1 MDTYFS
7 HVTSLIHEYN
17 AENRS
22 DPKEIPLPTCPSG
35 SVDDE
40 SKLKDFAWLIA
51 RYQDPVQDDSAST
64 NPQTVPAWSG
74 FNAIANK
81 DKIPSKSV
89 VGYCQLIDASPTELS
104 TVYTLLKRSVEM
116 ATQLGLSD
124 TVVVLDQAI
133 YAKALEVVWRK
144 KAEFKSVV
152 LRMGSFH
159 ITCTFLAV
167 IGKRFEDSGLRDLLL
182 ESGLVGTGSLNGVLG
197 GKHYNRALRIHKV
210 ITVITLRSLCDY
222 SCVSII
228 VLILWFIL
236 FTCDHEYVFSV
247 YR

>member
-1 MDTYFS
+1 
-7 HVTSLIHEYN
+7 
-17 AENRS
+17 
-22 DPKEIPLPTCPSG
+22 
-35 SVDDE
+35 
-40 SKLKDFAWLIA
+40 
-51 RYQDPVQDDSAST
+51 
-64 NPQTVPAWSG
+64 
-74 FNAIANK
+74 
-81 DKIPSKSV
+81 
-89 VGYCQLIDASPTELS
+89 
-104 TVYTLLKRSVEM
+104 M

-210 ITVITLRSLCDY
+210 ITDKDVITLRSLFLFLCFYYCSNIVVY
-222 SCVSII
+222 SFH
-228 VLILWFIL
+228 L
-236 FTCDHEYVFSV
+236 
-247 YR
+247 